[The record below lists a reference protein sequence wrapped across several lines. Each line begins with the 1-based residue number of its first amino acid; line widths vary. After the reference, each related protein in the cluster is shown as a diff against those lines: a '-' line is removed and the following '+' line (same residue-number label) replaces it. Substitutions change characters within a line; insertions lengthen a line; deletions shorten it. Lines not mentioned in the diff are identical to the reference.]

1 MFNVRFFKGDT
12 ITAQSIKLIKKGKIV
27 FALQQTIVIIILKGE
42 EIYENYGPLFFHSR
56 RADRRDR
63 LKKQYW

>member
-1 MFNVRFFKGDT
+1 MFKGDENYA
-12 ITAQSIKLIKKGKIV
+12 I
-27 FALQQTIVIIILKGE
+27 FKGE

>member
-27 FALQQTIVIIILKGE
+27 FALQQTIVIMMLQKGKRFMRTMDHFSSTQDGQ
-42 EIYENYGPLFFHSR
+42 ID
-56 RADRRDR
+56 ATD
-63 LKKQYW
+63 